1 MNTQLNNMKKSDL
14 LKIISKMKKSD
25 LIQIINSQ
33 NGGNNII
40 KVTKNAIRKELVFKK
55 NKIKEKLE
63 DVMENDPK
71 YNKIY
76 NNK

>member
-1 MNTQLNNMKKSDL
+1 MSNILNNMKKSDL

-25 LIQIINSQ
+25 LIQIINVQ

-40 KVTKNAIRKELVFKK
+40 KVTKNAVRKELVFKK
-55 NKIKEKLE
+55 NKIKERSE